1 MNFSYIAKRFLIFLF
16 VIWAAV
22 TLIFFLPRFSTQ
34 NPIREKMNQEMLRG
48 GYIQVG
54 MQQMIEEYERKF
66 GLDQPLW
73 KQYGTYMWDMSR
85 LDFGYS
91 IAHYPKTVKSILVE
105 SLPWSMGLL
114 GTTTIIAFSVGSL
127 LGALL
132 SWHRAPQALKYLFPP
147 LLMISAVPFYLLGL
161 VLIYLLAFANPW
173 FPLFG
178 GYTPGTIP
186 DWVSLSFWGDVLRH
200 SFLPALSMVLAGIG
214 LWALTMRGMMVT
226 VQGEDYMILAEAKGL
241 KGTTI
246 FFRYALRNSILPQ
259 VTSLV
264 LAMGN
269 IVGGAVL
276 VEVVFGFPGIGTQ
289 LYHAIREFDYFVIYG
304 IIFCV
309 VLAIALGT
317 FLLDVFY
324 PRLDPRINY
333 RRA

>member
-22 TLIFFLPRFSTQ
+22 TLIFFLPRFS
-34 NPIREKMNQEMLRG
+34 
-48 GYIQVG
+48 IQVG

>member
-1 MNFSYIAKRFLIFLF
+1 MNFSYIARRFLIFLF

-34 NPIREKMNQEMLRG
+34 NPIREKLNQEMLRG

-73 KQYGTYMWDMSR
+73 KQYGTYLSDMSR

-91 IAHYPKTVKSILVE
+91 IAYYPKTVKSILAE
-105 SLPWSMGLL
+105 SLPWSIGLL
-114 GTTTIIAFSVGSL
+114 GTTTVIAFSVGSL

-178 GYTPGTIP
+178 GYSAGTIP
-186 DWVSLSFWGDVLRH
+186 DWLSLSFWGDVLRH

-226 VQGEDYMILAEAKGL
+226 VQGEDYMTMAEAKGL

-317 FLLDVFY
+317 FLLDVLY

>member
-1 MNFSYIAKRFLIFLF
+1 MQLSYIARRFGIFLL
-16 VIWAAV
+16 VIWVAT

-66 GLDQPLW
+66 GLDKPLW
-73 KQYGTYMWDMSR
+73 EQYGNYLSDMSR

-91 IAHYPKTVKSILVE
+91 IAHYPKTVKSLLAE
-105 SLPWSMGLL
+105 SLLWSIGLL
-114 GTTTIIAFSVGSL
+114 GTTTVIAFGVGTL

-132 SWHRAPQALKYLFPP
+132 AWYRAPQAIKYLFPP
-147 LLMISAVPFYLLGL
+147 LLCLSAVPFYLLGL
-161 VLIYLLAFANPW
+161 VLIFFLAFENRW

-178 GYTPGTIP
+178 GYSPGTVT
-186 DWVSLSFWGDVLRH
+186 DWLSLSFWGDVLHH
-200 SFLPALSMVLAGIG
+200 SVLPALSMVLAGIG

-226 VQGEDYMILAEAKGL
+226 VQGEDYMIMAEAKGL
-241 KGTTI
+241 KGSTL
-246 FFRYALRNSILPQ
+246 FLRYALRNTILPQ
-259 VTSLV
+259 VTSVV
-264 LAMGN
+264 LAMGR

-276 VEVVFGFPGIGTQ
+276 VEVVFGYPGIGTH
-289 LYHAIREFDYFVIYG
+289 LYHAIREFDYFVIQG
-304 IIFCV
+304 IILMV

-317 FLLDVFY
+317 FLLDVAY
-324 PRLDPRINY
+324 PLLDPRITY